1 MSKLIITA
9 ILLFFSWSLNAQKS
23 ISMEEVIEQ
32 ITKQHPTVL
41 QQDLYIEQ
49 QLILKDA
56 GKKQPFLNVG
66 YTFEE
71 VGIGSS
77 GIHSLYLL
85 QNFNLPKV
93 AKSKS
98 ILQEELAKTGA
109 LQKEATQKQLE
120 RYSASL
126 YQQILFLKSKQRL
139 NEYLLATYRKIETIA
154 QKRLDAGE
162 TSKLPVLATQTAQQ
176 QLELQQMSIRQN
188 YLVQLE
194 KLKQYLMDS
203 TITDIRD
210 TALVVLSNT
219 LQSIDFEAH
228 PLVKKIDQNIIV
240 NNARS
245 QVIQNQLLPQ
255 ISVGFQTQ
263 IVQLQY
269 PFFGGQIGVNVPLF
283 KKGVKA
289 EMKANELNTRILEQG
304 KIWQIQQLN
313 GQQKIAMKNIEQLQQ
328 QLAHVENT
336 ILPTLQKQQEFSE
349 TAYAIGELNY
359 LNVLQGSQQII
370 MARNSYLQVVFQL
383 NLAWI
388 NYQYLMVG

>member
-359 LNVLQGSQQII
+359 LNVLQSSQQII